1 MLWYFLFFL
10 LNFYFITISVGFT
23 FFIIYRFFIFYQFL
37 LTISWYDSTHRVD
50 KIQMS
55 LIFMSHSHIH
65 TSIKGKKY
73 AYYFTSKLWPCY
85 FILIKYQSE
94 IITVLISYFPS
105 SSDLSSATGDGLS
118 SKLVKTTVHRR
129 KRYSIVHVY
138 SSRKVLEPDIK
149 CKAFLAY
156 STHVSIFII
165 HHLVGS

>member
-73 AYYFTSKLWPCY
+73 AYYFTPKLWPCY

>member
-1 MLWYFLFFL
+1 MIFSVFL
-10 LNFYFITISVGFT
+10 LDFYFITISVGFT

-37 LTISWYDSTHRVD
+37 LTISWYDSTHRVH

-65 TSIKGKKY
+65 TSIEGKKY
-73 AYYFTSKLWPCY
+73 VYYFTPKLWPCY
-85 FILIKYQSE
+85 SILIKYQNE
-94 IITVLISYFPS
+94 IVTVLSYFPS

-129 KRYSIVHVY
+129 KRYSIVYAY

-149 CKAFLAY
+149 SKAFLAY